1 MWNKIKSAIGRLPY
15 KYVIYL
21 CILSLMGIMLI
32 AFAAYIYLDY
42 QEQRQEAAGREA
54 DNSVARIVSQVD
66 ERLDN
71 LKQYYISFVDSDD
84 FKWVLENELHYS
96 DYKESKAAL
105 EIMAGEKIF
114 MDYIG
119 SYYLTNFRTGWVLG
133 STGIFPL
140 NEVANSEA
148 LYELAD
154 RNRGVLDKNYWLYNE
169 MTEIERVKNY
179 AYQVSVRKDG
189 ISLVM
194 CFSNLLSDPNAL
206 FVANLNMNTW
216 KKWISQML
224 GSSEELVVL
233 DSRGEPVYSTDER
246 LTESC
251 RELRDGGSLAGRSR
265 KVKLGGVS
273 DYMISAGQSDVLG
286 WEYYICY
293 DMNRGQ
299 YAGAKLSGVILLS
312 ILIIVATCFF
322 MTSYTIYRPV
332 GRLVQGVSEV
342 EQKIDGNELQFL
354 ASRFADM
361 KNDRQLLEAM
371 MYQQKEKLLELFEL
385 RLIRGE
391 VRTEDEWSEY
401 FEGAGPCSPCLDYF
415 SV

>member
-1 MWNKIKSAIGRLPY
+1 M
-15 KYVIYL
+15 
-21 CILSLMGIMLI
+21 M
-32 AFAAYIYLDY
+32 
-42 QEQRQEAAGREA
+42 E
-54 DNSVARIVSQVD
+54 
-66 ERLDN
+66 
-71 LKQYYISFVDSDD
+71 
-84 FKWVLENELHYS
+84 
-96 DYKESKAAL
+96 ESKAAL

-119 SYYLTNFRTGWVLG
+119 SYYLTNFLTGWVLG

-265 KVKLGGVS
+265 KVKLGGG
-273 DYMISAGQSDVLG
+273 I
-286 WEYYICY
+286 
-293 DMNRGQ
+293 
-299 YAGAKLSGVILLS
+299 
-312 ILIIVATCFF
+312 
-322 MTSYTIYRPV
+322 
-332 GRLVQGVSEV
+332 
-342 EQKIDGNELQFL
+342 
-354 ASRFADM
+354 
-361 KNDRQLLEAM
+361 
-371 MYQQKEKLLELFEL
+371 
-385 RLIRGE
+385 
-391 VRTEDEWSEY
+391 
-401 FEGAGPCSPCLDYF
+401 
-415 SV
+415 